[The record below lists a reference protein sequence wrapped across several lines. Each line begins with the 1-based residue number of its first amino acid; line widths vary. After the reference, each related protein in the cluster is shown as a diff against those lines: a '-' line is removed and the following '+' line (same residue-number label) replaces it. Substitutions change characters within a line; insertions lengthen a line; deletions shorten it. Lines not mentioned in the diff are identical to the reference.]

1 MAASCASASWTGARL
16 GSRAPARARPAPAPP
31 RARPVASRAARAQA
45 ANPGGHNHRPPS
57 PTRTKPSGGPR
68 PGSPTRAPARAVETP
83 ATARAGTP
91 TGGRT
96 SSGVALPGSRA
107 RASGDGPARS
117 RAGSRA
123 TPGTPAGS
131 REASKARDARDAARQ
146 KKASASSSTNAGFQR
161 TSWYGAV
168 SEFAPPVSGKLGV
181 TGANSG
187 TALAATPD
195 GTGTGSPEQGANP
208 SKPQRRGPG
217 PGGGGVVANPAVV
230 KQGSGSNPASTG
242 ADPTSP
248 ERSRI
253 ASKPSASADRGFAEP
268 GADGSKNPVSEL
280 SLPRQSSENAKK
292 SSGNGKKKGALT
304 RLLRTPLSGGVLNSM
319 KDADLPSVAV
329 AARNL
334 MELADYA
341 DLSTIM
347 SDMNHRRSGYPFA
360 STVDFAT
367 DADGYPVFCLT
378 PLAMHT
384 RNLAYNA
391 RASLTVKMN
400 GWGGLANARVTIFG
414 DVHRLPAEYQ
424 ASANEIF
431 KAKYAARKEASDL
444 EDRWGDYTFYRMNNV
459 IDVYFVGGFGTL
471 NWVDLKEYR
480 DAAPD
485 KIVTPGAG
493 HSVLDTLS
501 ELNTKYGP
509 KLAKSGAVLGNSIAP
524 NEAVGEA
531 KAAFESVRVDD
542 LWIISIDKMGIDVR
556 VRLDGVSQVRR
567 INFMGCVETF
577 EDACEAL
584 DAIVAGEVWEGGN
597 CDE

>member
-1 MAASCASASWTGARL
+1 MGANGGASL
-16 GSRAPARARPAPAPP
+16 
-31 RARPVASRAARAQA
+31 
-45 ANPGGHNHRPPS
+45 
-57 PTRTKPSGGPR
+57 
-68 PGSPTRAPARAVETP
+68 
-83 ATARAGTP
+83 
-91 TGGRT
+91 
-96 SSGVALPGSRA
+96 
-107 RASGDGPARS
+107 
-117 RAGSRA
+117 
-123 TPGTPAGS
+123 
-131 REASKARDARDAARQ
+131 
-146 KKASASSSTNAGFQR
+146 SSSET
-161 TSWYGAV
+161 T
-168 SEFAPPVSGKLGV
+168 
-181 TGANSG
+181 
-187 TALAATPD
+187 
-195 GTGTGSPEQGANP
+195 
-208 SKPQRRGPG
+208 
-217 PGGGGVVANPAVV
+217 
-230 KQGSGSNPASTG
+230 
-242 ADPTSP
+242 P

-253 ASKPSASADRGFAEP
+253 ASKPSASRGESGAKATGAPFAEP
-268 GADGSKNPVSEL
+268 GADGSNPVSEL
-280 SLPRQSSENAKK
+280 SLPRQSENAT
-292 SSGNGKKKGALT
+292 SSTTPSSKKKGALT
-304 RLLRTPLSGGVLNSM
+304 RLLRTPWSGGVLNSM

-347 SDMNHRRSGYPFA
+347 SDMNHRRSGYPVA

-480 DAAPD
+480 DAEPD

>member
-1 MAASCASASWTGARL
+1 
-16 GSRAPARARPAPAPP
+16 
-31 RARPVASRAARAQA
+31 
-45 ANPGGHNHRPPS
+45 
-57 PTRTKPSGGPR
+57 
-68 PGSPTRAPARAVETP
+68 
-83 ATARAGTP
+83 
-91 TGGRT
+91 
-96 SSGVALPGSRA
+96 
-107 RASGDGPARS
+107 
-117 RAGSRA
+117 
-123 TPGTPAGS
+123 
-131 REASKARDARDAARQ
+131 
-146 KKASASSSTNAGFQR
+146 
-161 TSWYGAV
+161 
-168 SEFAPPVSGKLGV
+168 
-181 TGANSG
+181 
-187 TALAATPD
+187 
-195 GTGTGSPEQGANP
+195 
-208 SKPQRRGPG
+208 
-217 PGGGGVVANPAVV
+217 
-230 KQGSGSNPASTG
+230 
-242 ADPTSP
+242 
-248 ERSRI
+248 
-253 ASKPSASADRGFAEP
+253 
-268 GADGSKNPVSEL
+268 
-280 SLPRQSSENAKK
+280 
-292 SSGNGKKKGALT
+292 
-304 RLLRTPLSGGVLNSM
+304 LNSM

-347 SDMNHRRSGYPFA
+347 SNMNHRRSGYPFA

-367 DADGYPVFCLT
+367 DNDGYPVFCLT

-384 RNLAYNA
+384 RNLAYNS

-480 DAAPD
+480 DAVPD

-501 ELNTKYGP
+501 ELNTKYGA
-509 KLAKSGAVLGNSIAP
+509 KLAKSGAVLGNSIGP
-524 NEAVGEA
+524 NEAAGDFDA
-531 KAAFESVRVDD
+531 VRVDD
-542 LWIISIDKMGIDVR
+542 LWIISIDKRGIDVR

-577 EDACEAL
+577 QDACEAL
-584 DAIVAGEVWEGGN
+584 DAIVAGKVWEGGN
-597 CDE
+597 CEEP

>member
-1 MAASCASASWTGARL
+1 MAASCASASRTGARL
-16 GSRAPARARPAPAPP
+16 GSRAPTRLRPATGTVP
-31 RARPVASRAARAQA
+31 ARPVVSRTARAQA
-45 ANPGGHNHRPPS
+45 ANPGGHNHRPSS
-57 PTRTKPSGGPR
+57 PTRTKPSAGPR
-68 PGSPTRAPARAVETP
+68 PGSPVLQTRAVETP
-83 ATARAGTP
+83 ATARAGTA

-96 SSGVALPGSRA
+96 SSKVTGPPDASVAAQSR
-107 RASGDGPARS
+107 PA
-117 RAGSRA
+117 AGA
-123 TPGTPAGS
+123 GTPGTPGS
-131 REASKARDARDAARQ
+131 REASAART
-146 KKASASSSTNAGFQR
+146 ARLSSRAASTNAGFQR

-168 SEFAPPVSGKLGV
+168 SEVTPVKGKMDG
-181 TGANSG
+181 SSFR
-187 TALAATPD
+187 LAATPD
-195 GTGTGSPEQGANP
+195 AGS
-208 SKPQRRGPG
+208 GPG
-217 PGGGGVVANPAVV
+217 PGGGGVIANPAVV
-230 KQGSGSNPASTG
+230 KQGSGSNPAGPGPGPAGSAASSDAKPASAPSRAKDASAG
-242 ADPTSP
+242 AD
-248 ERSRI
+248 
-253 ASKPSASADRGFAEP
+253 KPFAEP
-268 GADGSKNPVSEL
+268 SSGVSAEL
-280 SLPRQSSENAKK
+280 SLPRQSSTGA
-292 SSGNGKKKGALT
+292 SAVDSASTPVGGAGGKKKGALT

-347 SDMNHRRSGYPFA
+347 SNMNHRRSGYPFA

-384 RNLAYNA
+384 RNLAYNS

-431 KAKYAARKEASDL
+431 KAKYAARKEAADL

-471 NWVDLKEYR
+471 NWVDLQEYR
-480 DAAPD
+480 DAKPD
-485 KIVTPGAG
+485 KIVTPSAG

-501 ELNTKYGP
+501 ELNTRYGAL
-509 KLAKSGAVLGNSIAP
+509 LAKSGAVLGNSIAP
-524 NEAVGEA
+524 NEAAGEA

-542 LWIISIDKMGIDVR
+542 LWIISVDKMGIDVR

-584 DAIVAGEVWEGGN
+584 DSIVAGKVWEGGN
-597 CDE
+597 CDEP

>member
-1 MAASCASASWTGARL
+1 MAASCASASWTGVRL
-16 GSRAPARARPAPAPP
+16 GSRAPARARPATGTAP
-31 RARPVASRAARAQA
+31 ARPVVSRGARAQA
-45 ANPGGHNHRPPS
+45 ANPGGHNHRPSS

-68 PGSPTRAPARAVETP
+68 PGSPMHNARAVETP
-83 ATARAGTP
+83 ATARAGTA

-96 SSGVALPGSRA
+96 SSGVSNE
-107 RASGDGPARS
+107 SGTLSGAAKPLSSA
-117 RAGSRA
+117 AGA
-123 TPGTPAGS
+123 GTPATPS
-131 REASKARDARDAARQ
+131 AREGPTG
-146 KKASASSSTNAGFQR
+146 ASSVSRRNKRSALKASTNAGFQR

-168 SEFAPPVSGKLGV
+168 SEATPVKSKGSIDRS
-181 TGANSG
+181 TFR
-187 TALAATPD
+187 LAATPD
-195 GTGTGSPEQGANP
+195 AGS
-208 SKPQRRGPG
+208 GPG
-217 PGGGGVVANPAVV
+217 PGGGGVVVNPAVV
-230 KQGSGSNPASTG
+230 KQGSGSNPAGG
-242 ADPTSP
+242 ADASLKSAQNSGAAKKDASP
-248 ERSRI
+248 NSTN
-253 ASKPSASADRGFAEP
+253 AKPFAEP
-268 GADGSKNPVSEL
+268 PKPSGEL
-280 SLPRQSSENAKK
+280 SLPRQSADAKETFNSREEGK
-292 SSGNGKKKGALT
+292 SGRKGALT

-347 SDMNHRRSGYPFA
+347 SNMNHRRSGYPFA

-367 DADGYPVFCLT
+367 DNDGYPVFCLT

-384 RNLAYNA
+384 RNLAYNS

-480 DAAPD
+480 DAVPD

-501 ELNTKYGP
+501 ELNTEYGA

-524 NEAVGEA
+524 NEAAGDFDA
-531 KAAFESVRVDD
+531 VRVDD
-542 LWIISIDKMGIDVR
+542 LWIISIDKRGIDVR

-577 EDACEAL
+577 QDACEAL
-584 DAIVAGEVWEGGN
+584 DAIVAGKVWEGGN
-597 CDE
+597 CEEP

>member
-1 MAASCASASWTGARL
+1 MAASCASASWTGVRL
-16 GSRAPARARPAPAPP
+16 GSRAPARARPATGTAP
-31 RARPVASRAARAQA
+31 ARPVVSRGARAQA
-45 ANPGGHNHRPPS
+45 ANPGGHNHRPSS

-68 PGSPTRAPARAVETP
+68 PGSPMHNARAVETP
-83 ATARAGTP
+83 ATARASTA

-96 SSGVALPGSRA
+96 SSGVANE
-107 RASGDGPARS
+107 SGALSGGAKPLSSA
-117 RAGSRA
+117 AGA
-123 TPGTPAGS
+123 GTPATPS
-131 REASKARDARDAARQ
+131 AREGAQGLAQRRNARSELKA
-146 KKASASSSTNAGFQR
+146 STNAGFQR

-168 SEFAPPVSGKLGV
+168 SETTPVKSKGSFSFDRS
-181 TGANSG
+181 TFR
-187 TALAATPD
+187 LAATPD
-195 GTGTGSPEQGANP
+195 AGS
-208 SKPQRRGPG
+208 GPG
-217 PGGGGVVANPAVV
+217 PGGGGVVVNPAVV
-230 KQGSGSNPASTG
+230 KQGSGSNPAGG
-242 ADPTSP
+242 AD
-248 ERSRI
+248 
-253 ASKPSASADRGFAEP
+253 ASLKGCQNEKSAKQEAATNSTRAKPFAEP
-268 GADGSKNPVSEL
+268 PKPNLNNGEL
-280 SLPRQSSENAKK
+280 SLPRQSSSSSADTTSDERDGK
-292 SSGNGKKKGALT
+292 SRKGALT

-347 SDMNHRRSGYPFA
+347 SNMNHRRSGYPFA

-384 RNLAYNA
+384 RNLAYNS

-480 DAAPD
+480 DAVPD

-501 ELNTKYGP
+501 ELNTKYGA

-524 NEAVGEA
+524 NEAVGEFDA
-531 KAAFESVRVDD
+531 VRVDD
-542 LWIISIDKMGIDVR
+542 LWIISIDKRGIDVR

-577 EDACEAL
+577 QDACEAL
-584 DAIVAGEVWEGGN
+584 DAIVAGKVWEGGN
-597 CDE
+597 CEEP

>member
-1 MAASCASASWTGARL
+1 MAASCASASRTGARL
-16 GSRAPARARPAPAPP
+16 GSRAPTRLRPATGTVP
-31 RARPVASRAARAQA
+31 ARPVVSRTARAQA
-45 ANPGGHNHRPPS
+45 ANPGGHNHRPSS
-57 PTRTKPSGGPR
+57 PTRTKPSAGPR
-68 PGSPTRAPARAVETP
+68 PGSPVRQTRDRAVETP
-83 ATARAGTP
+83 ATARAGTA

-96 SSGVALPGSRA
+96 SSSSGVVGTPDAGKSAAKPRSVAGSVTPDTSPRAGGSACGSAGGVAGGNRT
-107 RASGDGPARS
+107 RR
-117 RAGSRA
+117 
-123 TPGTPAGS
+123 
-131 REASKARDARDAARQ
+131 RDARAA
-146 KKASASSSTNAGFQR
+146 STNAGFQR

-168 SEFAPPVSGKLGV
+168 SEGSSFR
-181 TGANSG
+181 
-187 TALAATPD
+187 LAATPD
-195 GTGTGSPEQGANP
+195 AGS
-208 SKPQRRGPG
+208 GPG
-217 PGGGGVVANPAVV
+217 PGGGGVKTNPAVV
-230 KQGSGSNPASTG
+230 KQGSGSNPAGSVPAGSKKAAPSPRG
-242 ADPTSP
+242 ATP
-248 ERSRI
+248 
-253 ASKPSASADRGFAEP
+253 AKPFAEP
-268 GADGSKNPVSEL
+268 ASSSGVGAEL
-280 SLPRQSSENAKK
+280 SLPRQSSERESSAGSDSGSDSANADK
-292 SSGNGKKKGALT
+292 SSLVGGKKKGALT

-347 SDMNHRRSGYPFA
+347 SNMNHRRSGYPFA

-384 RNLAYNA
+384 RNLAYNS

-471 NWVDLKEYR
+471 NWVDLAEYR

-485 KIVTPGAG
+485 KIVTPSAG

-501 ELNTKYGP
+501 ELNTKYGAL
-509 KLAKSGAVLGNSIAP
+509 LAKSGAVLGNSIAP

-531 KAAFESVRVDD
+531 KAAFQSVRVDD
-542 LWIISIDKMGIDVR
+542 LWIISVDKMGIDVR

-584 DAIVAGEVWEGGN
+584 DAIVAGKVWEGGN
-597 CDE
+597 CDEP

>member
-1 MAASCASASWTGARL
+1 
-16 GSRAPARARPAPAPP
+16 
-31 RARPVASRAARAQA
+31 
-45 ANPGGHNHRPPS
+45 
-57 PTRTKPSGGPR
+57 
-68 PGSPTRAPARAVETP
+68 
-83 ATARAGTP
+83 
-91 TGGRT
+91 
-96 SSGVALPGSRA
+96 
-107 RASGDGPARS
+107 
-117 RAGSRA
+117 
-123 TPGTPAGS
+123 
-131 REASKARDARDAARQ
+131 
-146 KKASASSSTNAGFQR
+146 
-161 TSWYGAV
+161 
-168 SEFAPPVSGKLGV
+168 
-181 TGANSG
+181 
-187 TALAATPD
+187 
-195 GTGTGSPEQGANP
+195 
-208 SKPQRRGPG
+208 
-217 PGGGGVVANPAVV
+217 
-230 KQGSGSNPASTG
+230 
-242 ADPTSP
+242 
-248 ERSRI
+248 
-253 ASKPSASADRGFAEP
+253 
-268 GADGSKNPVSEL
+268 
-280 SLPRQSSENAKK
+280 
-292 SSGNGKKKGALT
+292 
-304 RLLRTPLSGGVLNSM
+304 LLRTPLSGGVLNSM